1 MVRLIERGYTRK
13 VCVLTVET
21 LVLPNLLKSLAGR
34 IDAIALSD
42 RDVESVVGRIDA
54 VELFDTDVELV
65 VRHEVLLKT

>member
-1 MVRLIERGYTRK
+1 M
-13 VCVLTVET
+13 LTVET

-54 VELFDTDVELV
+54 VALFNRHLELV
-65 VRHEVLLKT
+65 VRHEALSKT